1 MKTNIGSVA
10 NNVQIGRGGSIIS
23 DSADESISVKSSKSA
38 DLVDF
43 YAKNLHAS
51 RVSVDYADIKN
62 FKTKDVTVKVNDTVS
77 TGDVIA
83 SAGTN
88 NLNKDFN
95 NHLYFE
101 LIIDGTVVN
110 PEDSYDKTLNEL

>member
-23 DSADESISVKSSKSA
+23 DSTDESISVKSSKSS

-62 FKTKDVTVKVNDTVS
+62 FNLESIDFAKN
-77 TGDVIA
+77 IYPL
-83 SAGTN
+83 TN
-88 NLNKDFN
+88 MQMALNT
-95 NHLYFE
+95 E
-101 LIIDGTVVN
+101 LRFPWKIG
-110 PEDSYDKTLNEL
+110 